1 MKSAKVSL
9 VDCSPHLVALTWFL
23 AEDTPG
29 MEEDFLRTLS
39 LIKGDDPRIYDND
52 VTLYVAS
59 QKEAPQAKVKSEKPV
74 YLKDH
79 ERNRLLTKG
88 DQAFVSDDEEDE
100 VVAPVVPGSYKH
112 EQARLKSE
120 FQAAVGERMRCTL
133 A

>member
-1 MKSAKVSL
+1 
-9 VDCSPHLVALTWFL
+9 
-23 AEDTPG
+23 

-59 QKEAPQAKVKSEKPV
+59 KKEEPQLKAKADKPV

-88 DQAFVSDDEEDE
+88 DQAFVSDDDEDD
-100 VVAPVVPGSYKH
+100 VVPPAVPGSYKH

-120 FQAAVGERMRCTL
+120 FQAAVGKLLMRELECMHTCCH
-133 A
+133 ARADEHWGV